1 MLSADTTELLSSSLE
16 QLSMMKRLI
25 FGVSHSKKIS
35 NFNPFCIAAGCILF
49 EMITR
54 TPLFPGDTEGLQVLE
69 QSVILGTPAEEE
81 FIKLSHFIDPSFLVL
96 LRKCSGIPK

>member
-1 MLSADTTELLSSSLE
+1 
-16 QLSMMKRLI
+16 
-25 FGVSHSKKIS
+25 
-35 NFNPFCIAAGCILF
+35 
-49 EMITR
+49 MITR